1 LTTHGGTSIKEALHI
16 IAPMPANAIAR
27 PSSYSAETRRNIC
40 EEDGKYKKIM
50 NRTNNGLERYNRH
63 YNELFP
69 NTPSLFEFCEVI
81 EEESRRVARKL
92 RDIDSG
98 QVQSQGQLI
107 RKLQY
112 PKFLVRTPN
121 GSRITVTKSKLDVA
135 FHQSRKT
142 CHLLVAYFIC
152 LAIRCLSR

>member
-1 LTTHGGTSIKEALHI
+1 MTTHGGTSIKEALHI

-98 QVQSQGQLI
+98 AVP
-107 RKLQY
+107 RPTYKEVTV
-112 PKFLVRTPN
+112 PKIPRAY
-121 GSRITVTKSKLDVA
+121 TKWIEDNSD
-135 FHQSRKT
+135 
-142 CHLLVAYFIC
+142 
-152 LAIRCLSR
+152 